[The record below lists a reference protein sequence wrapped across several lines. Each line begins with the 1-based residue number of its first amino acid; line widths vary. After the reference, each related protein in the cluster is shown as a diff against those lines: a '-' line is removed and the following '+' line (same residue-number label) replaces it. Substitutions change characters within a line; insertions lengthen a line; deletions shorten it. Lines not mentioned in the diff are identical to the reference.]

1 MTKQLLWVAN
11 HPIPAELLADE
22 NYEVIELP
30 ADLKALWGAI
40 PATGVA
46 SHIEPIIELAS
57 SIGAVMVAGE
67 PRACFH
73 VASAVGAE
81 NAFATYSVRESV
93 DQPQADGTVKKVSVF
108 RYGGLFSYAS

>member
-11 HPIPAELLADE
+11 HPIPAELLADDSFDVVE
-22 NYEVIELP
+22 MPTE
-30 ADLKALWGAI
+30 LKALWGAI
-40 PATGVA
+40 PASGVA
-46 SHIEPIIELAS
+46 DHVAPIVELALS
-57 SIGAVMVAGE
+57 VGAAMVAGE

-73 VASAVGAE
+73 LASALGAE
-81 NAFATYSVRESV
+81 NTFATFSERESV